1 VAGVATP
8 TVSRPHATLRVRLL
22 TAGTSLRIV
31 LVPVLMALILADGP
45 GGEDTASLVAAS
57 IFIVAAGTDFLD
69 GYLARKWSVTTTLGS
84 FLDTTADK
92 LLVSGTLVALVA
104 VERVSPWVCVIIIGR
119 ELVIMGL
126 RGAVAAD
133 GTVMK
138 PSLLG
143 KWKTT
148 VQFAAIALALLR
160 LGDPVGGLFID
171 EWVMLLAAAITL
183 ASAVH
188 YLSRFASSFTE
199 PE

>member
-1 VAGVATP
+1 
-8 TVSRPHATLRVRLL
+8 
-22 TAGTSLRIV
+22 
-31 LVPVLMALILADGP
+31 
-45 GGEDTASLVAAS
+45 
-57 IFIVAAGTDFLD
+57 
-69 GYLARKWSVTTTLGS
+69 
-84 FLDTTADK
+84 
-92 LLVSGTLVALVA
+92 
-104 VERVSPWVCVIIIGR
+104 
-119 ELVIMGL
+119 
-126 RGAVAAD
+126 
-133 GTVMK
+133 MK

-160 LGDPVGGLFID
+160 LGDPIGGLFID